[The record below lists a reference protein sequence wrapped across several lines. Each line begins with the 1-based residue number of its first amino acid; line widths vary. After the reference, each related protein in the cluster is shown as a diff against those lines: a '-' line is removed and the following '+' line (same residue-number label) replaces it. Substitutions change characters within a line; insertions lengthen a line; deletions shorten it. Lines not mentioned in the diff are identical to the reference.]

1 MNDLSITEIESL
13 RALVLQNA
21 GELVVEAGIL
31 FDHRK
36 FARAFTLAHLSS
48 EELAKLPF
56 LAWVGITLVKGE
68 SIDWKKLDKRLRSH
82 PAKLKG
88 LLFVDFLGMSVDP
101 AIKEIKVHQ
110 ETISRVEL
118 LNELKNVS
126 LYASVYQGELCKPN
140 SAITQSLAEQMLIAA
155 KNRFE
160 LFSEIESV
168 THGRISELAN
178 RQSYMDLLNLL
189 GICDSG
195 WLNASS

>member
-82 PAKLKG
+82 RTKLKG
-88 LLFVDFLGMSVDP
+88 LLFVDFLGMSVDQTT
-101 AIKEIKVHQ
+101 KEIKAHP

-118 LNELKNVS
+118 FNELKNVS
-126 LYASVYQGELCKPN
+126 LYASLYQGELCNPN
-140 SAITQSLAEQMLIAA
+140 TAITQSLAEQMLTAA

-160 LFSEIESV
+160 LYSEIESV

-195 WLNASS
+195 WLNANS